1 MVVAHREHL
10 RWLLPPHC
18 RIRAAGQDSAP
29 IQAATVRHG
38 VAPAQDGES
47 LCQRGPL
54 CFDPGPG
61 VWAAHGEPVKPM
73 PLGIRTRPS
82 TRRLGGLAA

>member
-38 VAPAQDGES
+38 WRPHRTASRCVKVALSALTLAQES
-47 LCQRGPL
+47 GPRM
-54 CFDPGPG
+54 
-61 VWAAHGEPVKPM
+61 ES
-73 PLGIRTRPS
+73 PLSRCLWES
-82 TRRLGGLAA
+82 ALARLLGGWGGLAA